1 MFATNWKSRFSLV
14 ALIAVVALAGCG
26 DDDSGSSGQE
36 GKGDAP
42 KVSRDDKVAALVPAA
57 VKEKGTLT
65 VATDATYAP
74 MEFQR
79 PGTKDIVGMDPDL
92 AKALGTTMGLK
103 MNVVNA
109 TFDAI
114 LPGLQAK
121 KYDLA
126 MSSMTDNAERE
137 KVVDFVTYFS
147 AGTSFYVKAQGGPAI
162 NTIEDICGRTLAIQK
177 GTIQVDDAEAQN
189 KKCDEKA
196 KILTFTEQTA
206 ANLALSSDRAEVG
219 MADSPV
225 AAYQVRQTKG
235 QFKLSGKPYGTAPYG
250 IAIPKDSGM
259 EKALLAGVKALM
271 ANGAYDAILKRWGLT
286 QGAIDNPQ
294 INGAID

>member
-1 MFATNWKSRFSLV
+1 MGV
-14 ALIAVVALAGCG
+14 
-26 DDDSGSSGQE
+26 
-36 GKGDAP
+36 
-42 KVSRDDKVAALVPAA
+42 KV
-57 VKEKGTLT
+57 
-65 VATDATYAP
+65 
-74 MEFQR
+74 
-79 PGTKDIVGMDPDL
+79 
-92 AKALGTTMGLK
+92 
-103 MNVVNA
+103 NVVNA

-114 LPGLQAK
+114 LPGLAAK

-126 MSSMTDNAERE
+126 MSSMTDNKERE

-147 AGTSFYVKAQGGPAI
+147 AGTSFYVKAQGGPTV
-162 NTIEDICGRTLAIQK
+162 NTIEDICGRTVAIQK

-189 KKCDEKA
+189 KKCQKKA

-206 ANLALSSDRAEVG
+206 ANLALSSDRAEIG

-225 AAYQVRQTKG
+225 AAYQVKQTKG
-235 QFKLSGKPYGTAPYG
+235 DFKLSGEPYGTAPYG

-271 ANGAYDAILKRWGLT
+271 ANGAYDAILKRWGLED
-286 QGAIDNPQ
+286 GAIDDPK